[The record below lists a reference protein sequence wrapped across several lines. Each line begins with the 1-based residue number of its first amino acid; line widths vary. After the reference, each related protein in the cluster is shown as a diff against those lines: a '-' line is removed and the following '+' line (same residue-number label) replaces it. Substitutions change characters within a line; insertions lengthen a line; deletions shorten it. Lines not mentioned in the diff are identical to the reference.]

1 MAKPSRRCGTKRGYT
16 TLDQAR
22 AAAARLAAARARQGN
37 PVVSFLQAYG
47 CSCGK
52 YHFGS
57 TRQIDW
63 GRVAAYT
70 VPTKEHQ

>member
-1 MAKPSRRCGTKRGYT
+1 MAKPSRRCGNKRGYT

-22 AAAARLAAARARQGN
+22 AAAARLAARRASQGN
-37 PVVSFLQAYG
+37 PVVSFLRAYG

-57 TRQIDW
+57 SRQIDW
-63 GRVAAYT
+63 DRLAAYT
-70 VPTKEHQ
+70 STTKGHP